1 MDFNRTWTQF
11 ALDAEVD
18 HYGTARIAEAHNAL
32 RSEVASL
39 EARIME
45 LELNVEHLGQVA
57 WNRLS
62 ETEKDAAI
70 RMG

>member
-1 MDFNRTWTQF
+1 MDFNREWTQF

-18 HYGTARIAEAHNAL
+18 HYGTARIAKAHNAL

-39 EARIME
+39 EARIEE
-45 LELNVEHLGQVA
+45 LEREVEHRGQVA